1 LRILFCNFEYPPLGG
16 GGGIFMAGIARALAR
31 RHEVTVLTSRG
42 EDSPALSMDG
52 SARVVRVPVFFRRE
66 APVAN
71 LLSMLA
77 YVPSGALRG
86 LFMRPAHSFDV
97 INTHFVVPSGPVG
110 HFLGAVSGVRNVL
123 SVHGGDLYDP
133 SKKLSPHRHAWLRG
147 TVAAL
152 LRGADA
158 VVGQSQ
164 DTVGRVQSIYGVTR
178 PVELIPL
185 GIDRPPR
192 APPTSREY
200 FGLPANAF
208 VLVTVGRLIPR
219 KNNVQL
225 VSMLWHPALTNAHL
239 LIVGDGPNAHSI
251 RAVATAHGVS
261 DRVHILGAVN
271 DDEKYRA
278 LSVADVFVST
288 SRHEGFGL
296 MFLEAMAVG
305 LPIVCYDRGGQTDFL
320 KSGVTGQVIPL
331 DDIDAFVHA
340 LVELQDSKE
349 MRDRLGANNL
359 RRAEGYS
366 IEHCASRYE
375 QLFET
380 VVAASR
386 HKAVSRM

>member
-1 LRILFCNFEYPPLGG
+1 
-16 GGGIFMAGIARALAR
+16 MAGIARALAR
-31 RHEVTVLTSRG
+31 GHEVTVLTSRSD
-42 EDSPALSMDG
+42 ESPAVGMDG
-52 SARVVRVPVFFRRE
+52 GARVVRVPVLFRRE

-77 YVPSGALRG
+77 YLPSGALRG
-86 LFMRPAHSFDV
+86 LLMRPAQSFDV

-110 HFLGAVSGVRNVL
+110 HFLSAISGVSNVL
-123 SVHGGDLYDP
+123 SVHGGDLFDP

-147 TVAAL
+147 PVAAL
-152 LRGADA
+152 LRTADA

-164 DTVGRVQSIYGVTR
+164 DTVARVQSIYGVSR
-178 PVELIPL
+178 AVELIPL
-185 GIDRPPR
+185 GIERPPR
-192 APPTSREY
+192 APPTRREY
-200 FGLPANAF
+200 FGLPADAF

-225 VSMLWHPALTNAHL
+225 VSMLWNPALANAHL
-239 LIVGDGPNAHSI
+239 LIVGDGPDAQNI
-251 RAVATAHGVS
+251 RAVAAAHGVAN
-261 DRVHILGAVN
+261 RVHTLGAVS

-320 KSGVTGQVIPL
+320 KSDVTGQVVPL
-331 DDIDAFVHA
+331 DDVDGFVRA
-340 LVELQDSKE
+340 LVQLQDSTE
-349 MRDRLGANNL
+349 LRARFAANNL

-366 IEHCASRYE
+366 IEHCARRYE
-375 QLFET
+375 QLFES
-380 VVAASR
+380 VVAANR
-386 HKAVSRM
+386 HKAVTRM